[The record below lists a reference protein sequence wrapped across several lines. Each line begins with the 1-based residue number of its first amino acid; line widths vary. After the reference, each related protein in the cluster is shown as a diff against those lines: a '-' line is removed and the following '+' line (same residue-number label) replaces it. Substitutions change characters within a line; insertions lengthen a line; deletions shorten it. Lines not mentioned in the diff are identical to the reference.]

1 MSFIIWGLT
10 KGQSES
16 NFDVEKQLHTKSST
30 IQEATENMKML
41 ANKHGCHSMR
51 VQIVETTTPPVI
63 ATKQPIQT
71 ETQPEQ
77 TEWGIES
84 QSSKQTKQIETQP
97 KQTDNNLWGIEPQ
110 SSSAT
115 SDLKNNNSFI
125 PDSVVGV
132 SIDVGIKLFGVGVST
147 GTGVDLTE
155 SGIKLF
161 LFFRSDVSE
170 ED

>member
-110 SSSAT
+110 SSSET
-115 SDLKNNNSFI
+115 SDLKNKNSFI
-125 PDSVVGV
+125 PDSVKSTPVPV
-132 SIDVGIKLFGVGVST
+132 LTPTPNSFIPTSILT
-147 GTGVDLTE
+147 PTTE
-155 SGIKLF
+155 SGIKLL
-161 LFFRSDVSE
+161 LFFRSDVAE